1 VMSYGDYSK
10 ITADVYIDSTGT
22 DHSSNASQ
30 FFSGPR
36 VRLSTDLGS
45 FNGQKSIVLDWING
59 SAVSYLYGD
68 YYGLATV
75 RAFDYD
81 EAFTTVLIP
90 GGEDSYSDGYG
101 EKSLKPAGN
110 PIILLLGVFLMM
122 FGFTGVYKRR

>member
-1 VMSYGDYSK
+1 MGYGDYST
-10 ITADVYIDSTGT
+10 ITADVYTDSLGA
-22 DHSSNASQ
+22 DHSSNAIQ

-36 VRLSTDLGS
+36 LRLSTDLGS

-59 SAVSYLYGD
+59 HAVSYLYGD

-90 GGEDSYSDGYG
+90 GESPYPEGYG

-110 PIILLLGVFLMM
+110 PIILLLGVFLML
-122 FGFTGVYKRR
+122 FGFAGVYKRR